1 MLNRLKSFFIFTGL
15 FFALNPLPTSAS
27 LLFSQS
33 SALVRTEAPV
43 ISNPVKNSMWYICKK
58 KGNNAGDIVR
68 GPFESREAAFANW
81 YYYSASSKKECIS
94 ENLNFITSDPEADYP
109 KEFEAVKK
117 ELEENHAQALKKYS
131 IKPNEKIEKNYI
143 KRTKSLAPQS
153 KIFEIDLF
161 SIQKKILFENKT
173 TADYTASL
181 EINLGKKISINA
193 GDTVVLKWK
202 GKFDIFIPKLSLNFN
217 SRTDVLG
224 ENIPEDEIFEG
235 YQVYVIEEKLP
246 ATIRIELF
254 YPDFVG
260 ESAQFTLLKR
270 SDRVDLSK
278 AEETAEEVKEVEEEK
293 AAAGEAGLAAEN
305 KENTENTENAE
316 NSETDFSFVPS
327 AIEAA
332 DSSVKRYKREYLQ
345 DFALPETTEIPL
357 TLSGSSAA
365 KEEKKLI
372 ANPNLKDKDGRTD
385 LMKACA
391 LGNEWQVKNLLESG
405 AKVNLKDKD
414 GWTALMYAVRYS
426 ESLATVN
433 LLLDANADVKLL
445 NNYSSSAL
453 LIAVSFNNNP
463 QILTRLMDYYN
474 SSDKELLKAL
484 VFLLSSN
491 SSTDYIIKEKIKLFI
506 DKEIPLN
513 TFYNGKTPLM
523 YAAQYS
529 ASTEV
534 IKLLLDNDAVKTIRS
549 VEGKTVF
556 DYAKDNSKLRHDDI
570 YWSLNSQR

>member
-1 MLNRLKSFFIFTGL
+1 MLKRLKSFFIFAGL
-15 FFALNPLPTSAS
+15 FFALNPLSTSM
-27 LLFSQS
+27 LFSET
-33 SALVRTEAPV
+33 AGLVRTEAPV

-58 KGNNAGDIVR
+58 KGNNAGNILR
-68 GPFESREAAFANW
+68 GPFESRETAFANW
-81 YYYSASSKKECIS
+81 YYYSSSSKKECIS
-94 ENLNFITSDPEADYP
+94 ENLNFITSDPEKDYP
-109 KEFEAVKK
+109 REFEAVKK
-117 ELEENHAQALKKYS
+117 ELEENHAEALKKYS

-143 KRTKSLAPQS
+143 KRTKALAPQP
-153 KIFEIDLF
+153 KIFEIDLY
-161 SIQKKILFENKT
+161 SVQKKILFDNKT

-181 EINLGKKISINA
+181 EINLGKKISINS

-202 GKFDIFIPKLSLNFN
+202 GKFDVFIPKLTMNFN
-217 SRTDVLG
+217 SQTDVIG
-224 ENIPEDEIFEG
+224 ENITEDEIFEG
-235 YQVYVIEEKLP
+235 HQVYLIEEKLP
-246 ATIRIELF
+246 STIRIELF

-260 ESAQFTLLKR
+260 EPAQFTLAKR
-270 SDRVDLSK
+270 SDRVDLNK
-278 AEETAEEVKEVEEEK
+278 VEEESEEIK
-293 AAAGEAGLAAEN
+293 EEEVAKEEEAEQEA
-305 KENTENTENAE
+305 ENAE
-316 NSETDFSFVPS
+316 PDFSFVPS
-327 AIEAA
+327 AVEGA
-332 DSSVKRYKREYLQ
+332 DASVKRYKREYLQ
-345 DFALPETTEIPL
+345 DFALPEVTEIVLPAV
-357 TLSGSSAA
+357 AA
-365 KEEKKLI
+365 AEQKKLI

-405 AKVNLKDKD
+405 AKVNLQDKD
-414 GWTALMYAVRYS
+414 GWSALMYAVRYS

-445 NNYSSSAL
+445 NNYGSSAL

-491 SSTDYIIKEKIKLFI
+491 GTTDYIIKEKIKLFI
-506 DKEIPLN
+506 EKEIPLN

-529 ASTEV
+529 TSTEV
-534 IKLLLDNDAVKTIRS
+534 IKILLDNDAVKTIRS

-556 DYAKDNSKLRHDDI
+556 DYAKDNSKLTHDDI
-570 YWSLNSQR
+570 YWSLNSK

>member
-1 MLNRLKSFFIFTGL
+1 MLKRLKSFFIFAL
-15 FFALNPLPTSAS
+15 LLSALNPLSTA
-27 LLFSQS
+27 LLFGETPGI
-33 SALVRTEAPV
+33 VRTEAPV

-58 KGNNAGDIVR
+58 KGNSAGNILR

-81 YYYSASSKKECIS
+81 YYYSSSTKKECIS
-94 ENLNFITSDPEADYP
+94 ENLNFITSDPEKDYP
-109 KEFEAVKK
+109 KDFEAVKK
-117 ELEENHAQALKKYS
+117 ELEENHAEALKKYS

-143 KRTKSLAPQS
+143 KRTKSIAPQP
-153 KIFEIDLF
+153 KIFEIDLY

-181 EINLGKKISINA
+181 EVNLGKKISING

-202 GKFDIFIPKLSLNFN
+202 GKFDVFIPKLTMNFN
-217 SRTDVLG
+217 SQTAVIG
-224 ENIPEDEIFEG
+224 ENITEDEFFEG
-235 YQVYVIEEKLP
+235 YQVYIVEEKLP
-246 ATIRIELF
+246 STIRIELF

-260 ESAQFTLLKR
+260 EQATFSLAKR
-270 SDRVDLSK
+270 SDRIDLNK
-278 AEETAEEVKEVEEEK
+278 VEDEAEEIKEEEAEAEAEK
-293 AAAGEAGLAAEN
+293 TEEAAQEEENNEA
-305 KENTENTENAE
+305 
-316 NSETDFSFVPS
+316 DFSFVPS
-327 AIEAA
+327 TIEAA

-345 DFALPETTEIPL
+345 DFALPETTEIPVPVAE
-357 TLSGSSAA
+357 TAGQQ
-365 KEEKKLI
+365 KKLI

-405 AKVNLKDKD
+405 AKVNLQDKD

-433 LLLDANADVKLL
+433 LLLDAAADVKLL
-445 NNYSSSAL
+445 NNYGSSAL
-453 LIAVSFNNNP
+453 LISVSFNNNP
-463 QILTRLMDYYN
+463 QILSRLMEYYK

-491 SSTDYIIKEKIKLFI
+491 GTTDYIIKEKIKLFI

-529 ASTEV
+529 TSTEV
-534 IKLLLDNDAVKTIRS
+534 VKILLDNDAVKTIRS

-556 DYAKDNSKLRHDDI
+556 DYAKDNSKLAHDDI
-570 YWSLNSQR
+570 YWSLNSK